1 MTNIQIEAYAEEL
14 TNDYYYKK
22 LQKELKEKRLK
33 KEALMKLNESNNT
46 TTQDSKLTTKQTQ
59 NKHQRPII
67 NEDYFKDQVTLTGK
81 ELTKELDNDKE
92 LNAKKEE
99 ELHEKMKYNAK
110 EIMRNYN
117 YKIDFSVNKDK
128 FIEMFKYNIQQSR
141 SHNQFTAKFA
151 GFKAGVVGQI
161 LAALGIPPSELKKIK
176 KQSFVESFDENLKL
190 MEDHVYHA
198 ELSEILEGKTRKTKR
213 TIKLFQ
219 KLQFNLMQQ
228 MNNLGR
234 IGFWSKSKLLETKI
248 AQCTK
253 IKQEFINE
261 KNHLEYLLDY
271 VSQQQKDPS

>member
-1 MTNIQIEAYAEEL
+1 MANIQIEAYAEEL

-46 TTQDSKLTTKQTQ
+46 TTQNSKLTTKQTQ
-59 NKHQRPII
+59 NKHQKPVI

-99 ELHEKMKYNAK
+99 ELYEKMKYNAK

-151 GFKAGVVGQI
+151 GFKAG
-161 LAALGIPPSELKKIK
+161 E
-176 KQSFVESFDENLKL
+176 
-190 MEDHVYHA
+190 
-198 ELSEILEGKTRKTKR
+198 
-213 TIKLFQ
+213 
-219 KLQFNLMQQ
+219 
-228 MNNLGR
+228 
-234 IGFWSKSKLLETKI
+234 
-248 AQCTK
+248 
-253 IKQEFINE
+253 
-261 KNHLEYLLDY
+261 
-271 VSQQQKDPS
+271 